1 MPDLKLGRL
10 PGRIPVG
17 LKMLDSYVAGSLP
30 KAPSSVPVPAVPAQ
44 SDGTPW
50 GMLGNDQY
58 GDCGVAGIDHLFMSA
73 GAITGAHGSPFPTSD
88 EVVQY
93 YLQYT
98 NGQDTGVVLSDFL
111 GYVKR
116 QGFFGHSVAAYA
128 PVGVHDIPTLH
139 FAINAYDA
147 AYTGIKVTAA
157 MQSAY
162 ANGKAWDLDDL
173 LSPTVGGHCVPVVG
187 YDSSHLY
194 CVTWGKIQPITYACW
209 HYISDEAW
217 AVISGELV
225 SSDGDGR
232 GINLAALQADLGS
245 LAS

>member
-1 MPDLKLGRL
+1 M
-10 PGRIPVG
+10 PVG
-17 LKMLDSYVAGSLP
+17 LKMLDYYRAGPLP
-30 KAPSSVPVPAVPAQ
+30 QAPAAVTVPVPPVQP
-44 SDGTPW
+44 DGTPW
-50 GMLGNDQY
+50 GMDGNDQY
-58 GDCGVAGIDHLFMSA
+58 GDCGVAGLDHGLMSA
-73 GAITGAHGSPFPTSD
+73 GIITGTHGNPYPTTD
-88 EVVQY
+88 QIVQY

-98 NGQDTGVVLSDFL
+98 GGQDTGVVLSDFL
-111 GYVKR
+111 AYVH
-116 QGFFGHSVAAYA
+116 QNGFFGHSVAAYA
-128 PVGVHDIPTLH
+128 PVGVHDIPTFH
-139 FAINAYDA
+139 FAINAYDF
-147 AYTGIKVTAA
+147 AYTGIRVTAA

-162 ANGKAWDLDDL
+162 ARGDAWDLDDL

-194 CVTWGKIQPITYACW
+194 CITWGRVQAITYAAW

-225 SSDGDGR
+225 ASDGDGR

>member
-10 PGRIPVG
+10 PGHIPTGLRDLSFYAAGKLPQAPAAVG
-17 LKMLDSYVAGSLP
+17 
-30 KAPSSVPVPAVPAQ
+30 VPVPGIQP
-44 SDGTPW
+44 DGTPW

-58 GDCGVAGIDHLFMSA
+58 GDCGVAGLDHSFMAA
-73 GAITGAHGSPFPTSD
+73 GIVTDTHGVFPSSED
-88 EVVQY
+88 VVNY

-98 NGQDTGVVLSDFL
+98 GGQDTGVVLADFL
-111 GYVKR
+111 GYVHQ

-128 PVGVHDIPTLH
+128 PVGVHDIPTMH
-139 FAINAYDA
+139 FAVNAYDFV
-147 AYTGIKVTAA
+147 YSGIRVTSA

-162 ANGKAWDLDDL
+162 ARGDSWDLDDL
-173 LSPTVGGHCVPVVG
+173 FSQTVGGHCVPVVG
-187 YDSSHLY
+187 YDSKYLY
-194 CVTWGKIQPITYACW
+194 CVTWGKVQPITYAAW

-225 SSDGDGR
+225 SSGGDGR